1 MYLKLNFLLNFIISY
16 VYCIDLL
23 MWSPIKFDFL
33 FYDFFLFT
41 MIFQR
46 FIQNKHK
53 RKIGKPLGKT
63 TQGGHMSNFMSSRR
77 QNIRF
82 SSLRWKDKLDL

>member
-1 MYLKLNFLLNFIISY
+1 MYLKLKIKFLLNFIISY

-53 RKIGKPLGKT
+53 KRKT
-63 TQGGHMSNFMSSRR
+63 TRKNHPGRSYV
-77 QNIRF
+77 RF
-82 SSLRWKDKLDL
+82 HEFEEAKYPVFEFNVKT

>member
-1 MYLKLNFLLNFIISY
+1 
-16 VYCIDLL
+16 
-23 MWSPIKFDFL
+23 
-33 FYDFFLFT
+33 

-53 RKIGKPLGKT
+53 TKLGKPLGKT
-63 TQGGHMSNFMSSRR
+63 TQGGHMSGFTSSMR

-82 SSLRWKDKLDL
+82 SSLRWKSKLDL